1 MTIFEKIKIWCKLNP
16 RREVRIY
23 ALLGRLAKALKNTGL
38 SKAAE
43 QLDDILSW
51 EFLPDDILG
60 SASSVLR
67 QIRHS
72 GKLPPALGWRIRM
85 ALSAMQAIR

>member
-16 RREVRIY
+16 QRQVRIY
-23 ALLGRLAKALKNTGL
+23 ALLERLSKALKNTGL

-51 EFLPDDILG
+51 EFLLDDILDF
-60 SASSVLR
+60 VLYY
-67 QIRHS
+67 
-72 GKLPPALGWRIRM
+72 LAFLFY
-85 ALSAMQAIR
+85 